1 MIMILYVN
9 NPSLIIIVIVELI
22 EKTVYRK
29 TANTRP
35 MELGE
40 LQSRLRELGVG
51 IPQNTL
57 KRWGYDG
64 LIPRPERYK
73 HGKGSGKKGRAA
85 SWSEDAVTEA
95 AALWA
100 IRYGKIIK
108 TALLRKLIPYI
119 KHSAL
124 HVYEYPM
131 AVYALPIADPNHPTQ
146 RATYRD
152 IIMTLPYDHYKN
164 AEITQPDQATWHSL
178 LTTWIAAKEKA
189 KRGCSINEKVQ
200 VIFHWSSRKKD
211 KQSWT
216 FDLSS
221 ISLAKSESDKDEII
235 FLEDGIDTRERLWN
249 YGLFRPEAS
258 VPPLPQL
265 QSGTPGKDRNGRNES
280 NAGV

>member
-1 MIMILYVN
+1 M
-9 NPSLIIIVIVELI
+9 
-22 EKTVYRK
+22 K

-35 MELGE
+35 MDLEE
-40 LQSRLRELGVG
+40 LQSRLRELGVD

-95 AALWA
+95 AAIWA
-100 IRYGKIIK
+100 IRNGKIIK

-131 AVYALPIADPNHPTQ
+131 AVYALPVADPNHPTL

-152 IIMTLPYDHYKN
+152 ITMTLPYDHYKN
-164 AEITQPDQATWHSL
+164 AEITQPDQPGRPLHL
-178 LTTWIAAKEKA
+178 RE
-189 KRGCSINEKVQ
+189 GPEDVQ
-200 VIFHWSSRKKD
+200 
-211 KQSWT
+211 
-216 FDLSS
+216 
-221 ISLAKSESDKDEII
+221 
-235 FLEDGIDTRERLWN
+235 G
-249 YGLFRPEAS
+249 
-258 VPPLPQL
+258 QL
-265 QSGTPGKDRNGRNES
+265 
-280 NAGV
+280 

>member
-1 MIMILYVN
+1 MIMVLYAK
-9 NPSLIIIVIVELI
+9 NPSLVIIAIVELI

-35 MELGE
+35 MDLED
-40 LQSRLRELGVG
+40 LQSKLRELGVD

-73 HGKGSGKKGRAA
+73 HGKGSKQKGRAA
-85 SWSEDAVTEA
+85 SWSEDALTEA
-95 AALWA
+95 AAIWA
-100 IRYGKIIK
+100 IRNGKIIK
-108 TALLRKLIPYI
+108 MALLRKLIPYI

-131 AVYALPIADPNHPTQ
+131 AVYALPVADPNRPTQ
-146 RATYRD
+146 RATYRS
-152 IIMTLPYDHYKN
+152 IIMTLPYDHYRDL
-164 AEITQPDQATWHSL
+164 EIPQPDQATWHSL

-189 KRGCSINEKVQ
+189 KRGCPINEKVQ
-200 VIFHWSSRKKD
+200 VILHWSSRKKD
-211 KQSWT
+211 EQSWT

-221 ISLAKSESDKDEII
+221 ISLAKSESDNDEII

-249 YGLFRPEAS
+249 YGLFRPAAS
-258 VPPLPQL
+258 MPSSSRL
-265 QSGTPGKDRNGRNES
+265 
-280 NAGV
+280 